1 MAKKLGVKKR
11 EILDPQGENLA
22 VKLALA
28 ETHIINETKS
38 YFESVCFNENN
49 IKEGVSL
56 SAFERSSKSNRS
68 KTVVVV
74 KNIPANT
81 KEGEILSLFEK
92 HGTIGR
98 YLFPPAKTVA
108 IVEFLEPN
116 EAKVAFQKLAYSK
129 FKSVPLYLE
138 WAPADIFIESFKPE
152 MKKPIE
158 EEQPVKILEST
169 LQDPLNDPDAMP
181 VATVFVKN
189 LNFETKESG
198 LFNHFYVVTGL
209 RSVRI
214 PTKKAKNG
222 TDLSLG
228 YGFLE
233 FDSKD
238 SALNCLKT
246 MQNSKLDNHVLELK
260 FSNSVVK
267 STTISSKKTAKTIG
281 KSSKL
286 IIRNIPF
293 EASKSEIKSLFKSF
307 GTIKS
312 LRMPLNFNGSH
323 RGFGFIDFSSFQ
335 DALNAFNSLN
345 STHIYGRHLVLE
357 WAKDDDSIE
366 MLRFK
371 ASQDQQGNQ
380 EQNLKR
386 KSDALS

>member
-1 MAKKLGVKKR
+1 
-11 EILDPQGENLA
+11 
-22 VKLALA
+22 
-28 ETHIINETKS
+28 
-38 YFESVCFNENN
+38 
-49 IKEGVSL
+49 
-56 SAFERSSKSNRS
+56 
-68 KTVVVV
+68 V

-81 KEGEILSLFEK
+81 KDAEVLSLFEK
-92 HGTIGR
+92 HGSVGR

-108 IVEFLEPN
+108 IVEYLEPN

-138 WAPADIFIESFKPE
+138 WAPANIFIDSYSPD
-152 MKKPIE
+152 MKKPILE
-158 EEQPVKILEST
+158 EKPIKIMEST

-198 LFNHFYVVTGL
+198 LFDHFSVVNGL
-209 RSVRI
+209 RSTRI

-222 TDLSLG
+222 TNLSLG

-267 STTISSKKTAKTIG
+267 STTVTSKKASKPIGGKT
-281 KSSKL
+281 SKL

-293 EASKSEIKSLFKSF
+293 EASKSEIKNLFKSF

-323 RGFGFIDFSSFQ
+323 RGFGFIDFSSIQ
-335 DALNAFNSLN
+335 DALNAYNSLN

-371 ASQDQQGNQ
+371 TSQSHQGNQ
-380 EQNLKR
+380 KQILKR
-386 KSDALS
+386 KSEDMSL

>member
-1 MAKKLGVKKR
+1 M
-11 EILDPQGENLA
+11 E
-22 VKLALA
+22 
-28 ETHIINETKS
+28 
-38 YFESVCFNENN
+38 Y
-49 IKEGVSL
+49 
-56 SAFERSSKSNRS
+56 
-68 KTVVVV
+68 
-74 KNIPANT
+74 
-81 KEGEILSLFEK
+81 
-92 HGTIGR
+92 
-98 YLFPPAKTVA
+98 
-108 IVEFLEPN
+108 LEPN
-116 EAKVAFQKLAYSK
+116 EAKIAFQKCAYSK

-138 WAPADIFIESFKPE
+138 WAPADIFTEAFTPG
-152 MKKPIE
+152 MKKPVK

-198 LFNHFYVVTGL
+198 LFNHFSVVNGL
-209 RSVRI
+209 RSTRI

-222 TDLSLG
+222 TALSLG

-267 STTISSKKTAKTIG
+267 STTVSAKKTATPTGKT
-281 KSSKL
+281 SKL

-293 EASKSEIKSLFKSF
+293 EASKSEIKSLFKTF

-312 LRMPLNFNGSH
+312 LRIPLNFNGSH

-335 DALNAFNSLN
+335 DALNAFNSLS

-357 WAKDDDSIE
+357 WAKDDESIE
-366 MLRFK
+366 MLRLK
-371 ASQDQQGNQ
+371 AVQGQ
-380 EQNLKR
+380 KR
-386 KSDALS
+386 KSEEISL

>member
-1 MAKKLGVKKR
+1 
-11 EILDPQGENLA
+11 
-22 VKLALA
+22 
-28 ETHIINETKS
+28 
-38 YFESVCFNENN
+38 
-49 IKEGVSL
+49 
-56 SAFERSSKSNRS
+56 
-68 KTVVVV
+68 
-74 KNIPANT
+74 
-81 KEGEILSLFEK
+81 LSLFEK
-92 HGTIGR
+92 YGSVGR
-98 YLFPPAKTVA
+98 YLFPPAQTVA

-116 EAKVAFQKLAYSK
+116 EAKIAFQKLAYSK

-138 WAPADIFIESFKPE
+138 WAPANIFIDSYSPD
-152 MKKPIE
+152 MKKPIQ
-158 EEQPVKILEST
+158 EEQPVKITEST

-189 LNFETKESG
+189 LNFETSESG
-198 LFNHFYVVTGL
+198 LFSHFSVVNGL
-209 RSVRI
+209 RSTRI

-233 FDSKD
+233 FDTKE

-267 STTISSKKTAKTIG
+267 STAVTSKKMTAPIG
-281 KSSKL
+281 KTSKL

-307 GTIKS
+307 GNIKS

-323 RGFGFIDFSSFQ
+323 RGFGFIDFSSTQ

-371 ASQDQQGNQ
+371 TSQGHQGNPS
-380 EQNLKR
+380 LKR
-386 KSDALS
+386 KSQDMT